1 MLEQIICQ
9 TRKACRLVNDLG
21 RITLSA
27 KEIAG
32 IIEQL
37 AEILPP
43 LNEVIGEVTGTKG
56 DARKQI
62 TLALLNSESRAVTF
76 FKANASLFPA

>member
-32 IIEQL
+32 IIDQL

-62 TLALLNSESRAVTF
+62 TLALLNSESRAVAF